1 MSGPLSVPNGDTT
14 IVRGHVNEVFM
25 CDKHNK
31 QYDDKD
37 HKEEYSAVKGFPEDG
52 LLLCRMVSLREY
64 LAKRNRLVTGKTR

>member
-1 MSGPLSVPNGDTT
+1 MPGPMSVPNGDTT

-31 QYDDKD
+31 EYDHKD
-37 HKEEYSAVKGFPEDG
+37 HSETFSKEDG

-64 LAKRNRLVTGKTR
+64 LFKRNRLVTGKTK

>member
-1 MSGPLSVPNGDTT
+1 MPGPMSVPNGDTT

-31 QYDDKD
+31 QYDEKSHQESYDK
-37 HKEEYSAVKGFPEDG
+37 DG

>member
-1 MSGPLSVPNGDTT
+1 MPGPMSVPNRDTT

-25 CDKHNK
+25 CDKNHEES
-31 QYDDKD
+31 YDR
-37 HKEEYSAVKGFPEDG
+37 DG